1 MRSRLFFF
9 ITVFMLAIASG
20 SALSTSIGSVTQ
32 TQADRLT
39 ERQANPILEKQQ
51 RARQALLRARTSGNP
66 QDTAQ
71 AEFMIQQALKLD
83 LQNGVTWGLKA
94 WTEMNRH
101 EFRTALAS
109 AQKAQQFSP
118 GETVS
123 LGIESDALVEL
134 GQYPQ
139 AVDATQRM
147 VDRYPAL
154 PAYTRAAYLRF
165 LYGDTQGAIVLMKEA
180 IAAGNPQREET
191 AWARLQLSEL
201 YLQNGQPEQAWQAA
215 SAAAT
220 HFPKL
225 GSVDVALAHVKLAQN
240 ELDEAAT
247 LFKRAFNKQ
256 INPDTLF
263 AMWQIAV
270 TRGRNQDATHYAKLL
285 DGMAKLD
292 EKNGGLFRRTYAMVY
307 AERPGRV
314 AYAEQLARADLAQR
328 PDIYSYDTLAW
339 ALYQGGKIKEA
350 RIYAEKAL
358 TLGTQDARIKMR
370 TGLIFAD
377 TKRGQALISEAQTQY
392 PNADLLAGKRL
403 NTLRGNAQVRL
414 APL

>member
-1 MRSRLFFF
+1 
-9 ITVFMLAIASG
+9 MLAIGGGNSLAASNVKDTHML
-20 SALSTSIGSVTQ
+20 APKQVN
-32 TQADRLT
+32 DP
-39 ERQANPILEKQQ
+39 ANPVLKKQQ
-51 RARQALLRARTSGNP
+51 TARQALLRARTSADP

-83 LQNGVTWGLKA
+83 PQNGVTWGLKA
-94 WTEMNRH
+94 WAEMNRH

-109 AQKAQQFSP
+109 AQKAQQQLP

-154 PAYTRAAYLRF
+154 PAYTRAAYLRY

-201 YLQNGQPEQAWQAA
+201 YLQNGQPEQAWQVA

-240 ELDEAAT
+240 NLDEAAR
-247 LFKRAFNKQ
+247 LFNRAFKKQ
-256 INPDTLF
+256 INPKTLF

-270 TRGRNQDATHYAKLL
+270 FQERKQDAARYARLL

-292 EKNGGLFRRTYAMVY
+292 EKNGGLFRRAFAMVY
-307 AERPGRV
+307 AERPGKA
-314 AYAEQLARADLAQR
+314 AYAEQLARADFAQR

-339 ALYQGGKIKEA
+339 TLYQGGKIEEA
-350 RIYAEKAL
+350 KKYAEKAL
-358 TLGTQDARIKMR
+358 ALGTQDARIKMR
-370 TGLIFAD
+370 AGLIFAD
-377 TKRGQALISEAQTQY
+377 TKRGQTLISEAQTQY
-392 PNADLLAGKRL
+392 PNADLLAGKRS